1 MINQYKTREFICI
14 GCGKKVRVRRP
25 KNKLNYCSLECY
37 RKSKRPQRKT
47 GKIIKCN
54 YCNKEIY
61 KQRVFLNKNK
71 NSFCSVKCANL
82 YQGRNKLKFICKI
95 CGKEFKWSKSRI
107 INNNP
112 TYCSLKCRDKDPKR
126 KEMLKNLNILQ
137 QNMTPNNLEKK
148 GYEILDSLNLEYK
161 KQVLI
166 GNKFLVDTFI
176 PKYNMVIQFD
186 GDYWHG
192 NPKKYK
198 ELSKRQKRRKIIDK
212 SQNAYFK
219 KCGFNLLRIWESE
232 INQLK
237 ERLENDYIKREI

>member
-14 GCGKKVRVRRP
+14 GCGKKVKEKRP

-37 RKSKRPQRKT
+37 RKSERPNAKT
-47 GKIIKCN
+47 GKMIKCN
-54 YCNKEIY
+54 LCGREVY
-61 KQRVFLNKNK
+61 KQKVFLSNGKIL
-71 NSFCSVKCANL
+71 FCSKNCANK

-95 CGKEFKWSKSRI
+95 CGKEFYWSKSRTKEH
-107 INNNP
+107 NP
-112 TYCSLKCRDKDPKR
+112 LYCSLRCRDRDPKR
-126 KEMLKNLNILQ
+126 KEMLRNLNILQ
-137 QNMTPNNLEKK
+137 QNLKPNNLEKK
-148 GYEILDSLNLEYK
+148 GYGILESLNTKFK
-161 KQVLI
+161 KQLLI

-176 PKYNMVIQFD
+176 PKYNLIIQFD

-198 ELSKRQKRRKIIDK
+198 IFSDRQKRRRAIDK

-232 INQLK
+232 IDNLK
-237 ERLENDYIKREI
+237 ERLENDYISREI